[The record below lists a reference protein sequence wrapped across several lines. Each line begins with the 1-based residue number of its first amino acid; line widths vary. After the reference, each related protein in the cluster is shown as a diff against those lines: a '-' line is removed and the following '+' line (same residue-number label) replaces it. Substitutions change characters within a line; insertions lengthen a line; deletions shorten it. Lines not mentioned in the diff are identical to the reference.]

1 MIQEPTLQ
9 ESPLVELQNYLPRA
23 PFQFAEPI
31 NLKLFRGENW
41 LVYGLNGSGKS
52 ILAKTLMK
60 SYQSLCGTITHNLP
74 GNDWNR
80 ITSNMAHLSFNSQYG
95 GSDEGM
101 CYQMRWNQGL
111 LDDSLPKVKDVLSL
125 SKLPD
130 CFSHLKLENL
140 MERYII
146 SLSSGE
152 FRRFQIAQM
161 LCTGARIIIIE
172 NPYIGL
178 DEQNRAVVAE
188 LLQELVKISGV
199 QLILLESRLPENLS
213 LFSHIVLIEDGR
225 VAKYPLKEGL
235 AAIKT
240 AAVKTTAKDYSA
252 AHSFTA
258 ECASAAEY
266 PIPAECASAA
276 EHKLPAECGK
286 ELLKLQ
292 NVSIRYGN
300 RTILKDL
307 SWSLQAGEKWALTG
321 RNGSGKSTLLS
332 LICADNPQAY
342 SCNITLFG
350 RKRGTGESIW
360 DIKRNIGYLS
370 PEMYK
375 SYRKPLPVENI
386 VASGL
391 FDTIGLYVEPKEEHL
406 QRVERW
412 MELFN
417 LSRFRGTNYMH
428 LSDGW
433 QRMVLL
439 ARAFVKN
446 PPLLILDEPFH
457 GLDNKN
463 RTLAA
468 EIIESWCRQ
477 PEKSLIMVSHYK
489 EDFPQSITHTLNLSP
504 EAQFAH

>member
-52 ILAKTLMK
+52 ILAKTLVK

-178 DEQNRAVVAE
+178 DEQNRAIVAE

-240 AAVKTTAKDYSA
+240 TAVKTAAKDYSA
-252 AHSFTA
+252 AHSVT
-258 ECASAAEY
+258 
-266 PIPAECASAA
+266 
-276 EHKLPAECGK
+276 AECGK
-286 ELLKLQ
+286 ELLKLE

-307 SWSLQAGEKWALTG
+307 SWSLKAGEKWALTG

-489 EDFPQSITHTLNLSP
+489 QDFPQSITHTLDLSP

>member
-178 DEQNRAVVAE
+178 DEQNRAIVAE

-225 VAKYPLKEGL
+225 VAKYPLNEGL
-235 AAIKT
+235 AAVKT
-240 AAVKTTAKDYSA
+240 TAVETTAKDYSA
-252 AHSFTA
+252 AHSVT
-258 ECASAAEY
+258 
-266 PIPAECASAA
+266 
-276 EHKLPAECGK
+276 AECGK

-307 SWSLQAGEKWALTG
+307 SWSLKAGEKWALTG

-489 EDFPQSITHTLNLSP
+489 EDFPKSITHTLDLSP

>member
-125 SKLPD
+125 SKLPK

-178 DEQNRAVVAE
+178 DEQNRAIVAE

-240 AAVKTTAKDYSA
+240 AAVKTTTKDYSA
-252 AHSFTA
+252 AHSVT
-258 ECASAAEY
+258 
-266 PIPAECASAA
+266 
-276 EHKLPAECGK
+276 AECGK

-292 NVSIRYGN
+292 NVSIRYGS

-307 SWSLQAGEKWALTG
+307 SWSLKAGEKWALTG

-489 EDFPQSITHTLNLSP
+489 QDFPQSITHTLNLSP

>member
-125 SKLPD
+125 SKLPG

-178 DEQNRAVVAE
+178 DEQNRAIVAE

-225 VAKYPLKEGL
+225 VEKYPLKEGL

-240 AAVKTTAKDYSA
+240 AAVKTAAKDYST
-252 AHSFTA
+252 AHSVT
-258 ECASAAEY
+258 
-266 PIPAECASAA
+266 
-276 EHKLPAECGK
+276 AECGK

-300 RTILKDL
+300 RTILKGL
-307 SWSLQAGEKWALTG
+307 SWSLKAGEKWALTG

-489 EDFPQSITHTLNLSP
+489 EDFPKSITHTLDLSP

>member
-125 SKLPD
+125 SKLPG

-178 DEQNRAVVAE
+178 DEQNRAIVAE

-225 VAKYPLKEGL
+225 VAKYPLNEGL

-240 AAVKTTAKDYSA
+240 AAVKTAAKDYST
-252 AHSFTA
+252 AHSVT
-258 ECASAAEY
+258 
-266 PIPAECASAA
+266 
-276 EHKLPAECGK
+276 AECGK

-307 SWSLQAGEKWALTG
+307 SWSLKAGEKWALTG

>member
-125 SKLPD
+125 SKLPE

-178 DEQNRAVVAE
+178 DEQNRAIVAE

-213 LFSHIVLIEDGR
+213 LFSHIVLIDDGK

-240 AAVKTTAKDYSA
+240 AAVKTAAKDYST
-252 AHSFTA
+252 AHSVT
-258 ECASAAEY
+258 
-266 PIPAECASAA
+266 
-276 EHKLPAECGK
+276 AECGK

-307 SWSLQAGEKWALTG
+307 SWSLKAGEKWALTG

-360 DIKRNIGYLS
+360 EIKRNIGYLS

-412 MELFN
+412 MKLFN

-489 EDFPQSITHTLNLSP
+489 QDFPQSITHTLNLSP

>member
-125 SKLPD
+125 SKLPG

-178 DEQNRAVVAE
+178 DEQNRAIVAE

-240 AAVKTTAKDYSA
+240 TAKDYSA
-252 AHSFTA
+252 AHSVT
-258 ECASAAEY
+258 
-266 PIPAECASAA
+266 
-276 EHKLPAECGK
+276 AECGK

-307 SWSLQAGEKWALTG
+307 SWSLKAGEKWALTG

-489 EDFPQSITHTLNLSP
+489 QDFPQSITHTLDLSP

>member
-111 LDDSLPKVKDVLSL
+111 LDDSLPKVKNVLSL
-125 SKLPD
+125 SKLPG

-178 DEQNRAVVAE
+178 DEQNRAIVAE

-240 AAVKTTAKDYSA
+240 AAVKTTAKDYST
-252 AHSFTA
+252 AHSVT
-258 ECASAAEY
+258 
-266 PIPAECASAA
+266 
-276 EHKLPAECGK
+276 AECGK

-307 SWSLQAGEKWALTG
+307 SWSLKAGEKWALTG

-489 EDFPQSITHTLNLSP
+489 QDFPQSITHTLNLSP

>member
-125 SKLPD
+125 SKLPG

-178 DEQNRAVVAE
+178 DEQNRAIVAE

-225 VAKYPLKEGL
+225 VAKYPLNEGL

-240 AAVKTTAKDYSA
+240 AAVKTAAKDYST
-252 AHSFTA
+252 AHSVT
-258 ECASAAEY
+258 
-266 PIPAECASAA
+266 
-276 EHKLPAECGK
+276 AECGK

-307 SWSLQAGEKWALTG
+307 SWSLKAGEKWALTG

-489 EDFPQSITHTLNLSP
+489 QDFPQSITHTLNLSP

>member
-23 PFQFAEPI
+23 PFHFAEPI

-52 ILAKTLMK
+52 IFAKTLMK

-178 DEQNRAVVAE
+178 DEQNRAIVAE

-225 VAKYPLKEGL
+225 VAKYPLNEGL

-252 AHSFTA
+252 AHSVT
-258 ECASAAEY
+258 
-266 PIPAECASAA
+266 
-276 EHKLPAECGK
+276 AECGK

-307 SWSLQAGEKWALTG
+307 SWSLKAGEKWALTG

-489 EDFPQSITHTLNLSP
+489 EDFPKSITHTLDLSP

>member
-31 NLKLFRGENW
+31 NLKLLRGENW

-125 SKLPD
+125 SKLPG
-130 CFSHLKLENL
+130 CFSHLKLETL

-178 DEQNRAVVAE
+178 DEQNRAIVAE

-213 LFSHIVLIEDGR
+213 LFSHIVFIEDGR

-240 AAVKTTAKDYSA
+240 AAKDYST
-252 AHSFTA
+252 AHSVT
-258 ECASAAEY
+258 
-266 PIPAECASAA
+266 
-276 EHKLPAECGK
+276 AECGK

-307 SWSLQAGEKWALTG
+307 NWSLKAGEKWALTG

-489 EDFPQSITHTLNLSP
+489 EDFPQSITHTLDLSP

>member
-125 SKLPD
+125 SKLPG

-178 DEQNRAVVAE
+178 DEQNRAIVAE

-240 AAVKTTAKDYSA
+240 AAVKTAAKDYST
-252 AHSFTA
+252 AHSVT
-258 ECASAAEY
+258 
-266 PIPAECASAA
+266 
-276 EHKLPAECGK
+276 AECGK

-307 SWSLQAGEKWALTG
+307 SWSLKAGEKWALTG

-406 QRVERW
+406 QSVKRW

-417 LSRFRGTNYMH
+417 LSRFRGTNYLH

-489 EDFPQSITHTLNLSP
+489 EDFPKSITHTLNLSP

>member
-111 LDDSLPKVKDVLSL
+111 LDDSLPKVKNVLSL
-125 SKLPD
+125 SKLPG

-178 DEQNRAVVAE
+178 DEQNRAIVAE

-225 VAKYPLKEGL
+225 VAKYPLNEGL

-252 AHSFTA
+252 AHSVT
-258 ECASAAEY
+258 
-266 PIPAECASAA
+266 
-276 EHKLPAECGK
+276 AECGK

-307 SWSLQAGEKWALTG
+307 SWSLKAGEKWALTG

-489 EDFPQSITHTLNLSP
+489 QDFPQSITHTLDLSP

>member
-111 LDDSLPKVKDVLSL
+111 LDESLPKVKDVLSL

-178 DEQNRAVVAE
+178 DEQNRAIVAE

-213 LFSHIVLIEDGR
+213 LFSHIVLLEDGR
-225 VAKYPLKEGL
+225 VAKYPLNEGL

-240 AAVKTTAKDYSA
+240 TAVETAAKDYSA
-252 AHSFTA
+252 AHSVT
-258 ECASAAEY
+258 
-266 PIPAECASAA
+266 
-276 EHKLPAECGK
+276 AECGK

-307 SWSLQAGEKWALTG
+307 SWSLKAGEKWALTG

-463 RTLAA
+463 RSLAA

>member
-125 SKLPD
+125 SKLPG

-178 DEQNRAVVAE
+178 DEQNRAIVAE

-235 AAIKT
+235 AAVKT
-240 AAVKTTAKDYSA
+240 AAVKTTANDYSA
-252 AHSFTA
+252 AHSVT
-258 ECASAAEY
+258 
-266 PIPAECASAA
+266 
-276 EHKLPAECGK
+276 AECGK

-307 SWSLQAGEKWALTG
+307 SWNLKAGEKWALTG

-489 EDFPQSITHTLNLSP
+489 QDFPQSITHTLDLSP
-504 EAQFAH
+504 EAEFAH

>member
-1 MIQEPTLQ
+1 MMIQEPTLQ

-80 ITSNMAHLSFNSQYG
+80 ITSNMANLSFNSQYG

-125 SKLPD
+125 SKLPGS
-130 CFSHLKLENL
+130 FSHLKLENL

-172 NPYIGL
+172 NPYIGP
-178 DEQNRAVVAE
+178 DEQNRAIVAE

-225 VAKYPLKEGL
+225 VAKYPLNEGL

-240 AAVKTTAKDYSA
+240 ADVATAAKDYST
-252 AHSFTA
+252 AHSVT
-258 ECASAAEY
+258 
-266 PIPAECASAA
+266 
-276 EHKLPAECGK
+276 AECGK

-307 SWSLQAGEKWALTG
+307 NWSLKAGEKWALTG

-489 EDFPQSITHTLNLSP
+489 EDFPKSITHTLDLSP

>member
-125 SKLPD
+125 SKLPG

-213 LFSHIVLIEDGR
+213 IFSHIVLIEDGR
-225 VAKYPLKEGL
+225 VAKYPLNEGL

-240 AAVKTTAKDYSA
+240 AAVKTAAKDYST
-252 AHSFTA
+252 AHSVT
-258 ECASAAEY
+258 
-266 PIPAECASAA
+266 
-276 EHKLPAECGK
+276 AECGK

-307 SWSLQAGEKWALTG
+307 SWSLKAGEKWALTG

-406 QRVERW
+406 QSVKRW

-489 EDFPQSITHTLNLSP
+489 EDFPKSITHTLDLSP

>member
-125 SKLPD
+125 SKLPG

-178 DEQNRAVVAE
+178 DEQNRAIVAE

-225 VAKYPLKEGL
+225 VAKYPLNEGL

-240 AAVKTTAKDYSA
+240 AATKTTSKDYSA
-252 AHSFTA
+252 AHSVT
-258 ECASAAEY
+258 
-266 PIPAECASAA
+266 
-276 EHKLPAECGK
+276 AECGK

-307 SWSLQAGEKWALTG
+307 SWSLKAGEKWALTG

-489 EDFPQSITHTLNLSP
+489 QDFPQSITHTLNLSP

>member
-60 SYQSLCGTITHNLP
+60 SYQSLCGTIIHNLP

-95 GSDEGM
+95 GSDDGM

-125 SKLPD
+125 SKLPG

-172 NPYIGL
+172 NPYLGL
-178 DEQNRAVVAE
+178 DEQNRAIVAE

-225 VAKYPLKEGL
+225 VAKYPLNEGL

-240 AAVKTTAKDYSA
+240 ADVATAAKDYST
-252 AHSFTA
+252 AHSVT
-258 ECASAAEY
+258 
-266 PIPAECASAA
+266 
-276 EHKLPAECGK
+276 AECGK

-300 RTILKDL
+300 RTILKGL
-307 SWSLQAGEKWALTG
+307 SWSLKAGEKWALTG

-489 EDFPQSITHTLNLSP
+489 EDFPKSITHTLDLSP

>member
-178 DEQNRAVVAE
+178 DEQNRAIVAE

-240 AAVKTTAKDYSA
+240 AAVKTAAKDYST
-252 AHSFTA
+252 AHSVT
-258 ECASAAEY
+258 
-266 PIPAECASAA
+266 
-276 EHKLPAECGK
+276 AECGK

-307 SWSLQAGEKWALTG
+307 SWSLKAGEKWALTG

-457 GLDNKN
+457 GLDKKN

-489 EDFPQSITHTLNLSP
+489 QDFPQSITHTLNLSP

>member
-125 SKLPD
+125 SKLPG

-178 DEQNRAVVAE
+178 DEQNRAIVAE

-240 AAVKTTAKDYSA
+240 AAVKTAAKDYSA
-252 AHSFTA
+252 AHSVT
-258 ECASAAEY
+258 
-266 PIPAECASAA
+266 
-276 EHKLPAECGK
+276 AECGK

-307 SWSLQAGEKWALTG
+307 SWSLKAGEKWALTG

-468 EIIESWCRQ
+468 EIIESRCRQ

>member
-1 MIQEPTLQ
+1 M
-9 ESPLVELQNYLPRA
+9 
-23 PFQFAEPI
+23 
-31 NLKLFRGENW
+31 
-41 LVYGLNGSGKS
+41 
-52 ILAKTLMK
+52 
-60 SYQSLCGTITHNLP
+60 
-74 GNDWNR
+74 
-80 ITSNMAHLSFNSQYG
+80 
-95 GSDEGM
+95 
-101 CYQMRWNQGL
+101 
-111 LDDSLPKVKDVLSL
+111 
-125 SKLPD
+125 
-130 CFSHLKLENL
+130 
-140 MERYII
+140 
-146 SLSSGE
+146 
-152 FRRFQIAQM
+152 
-161 LCTGARIIIIE
+161 
-172 NPYIGL
+172 
-178 DEQNRAVVAE
+178 
-188 LLQELVKISGV
+188 
-199 QLILLESRLPENLS
+199 
-213 LFSHIVLIEDGR
+213 LIEDGR

-240 AAVKTTAKDYSA
+240 AAVKTADKDNCA
-252 AHSFTA
+252 AHSVT
-258 ECASAAEY
+258 
-266 PIPAECASAA
+266 
-276 EHKLPAECGK
+276 AECGK

-307 SWSLQAGEKWALTG
+307 SWSLKAGEKWALTG

-342 SCNITLFG
+342 SCDITLFG

-489 EDFPQSITHTLNLSP
+489 QDFPQSITHTLDLSP

>member
-1 MIQEPTLQ
+1 M
-9 ESPLVELQNYLPRA
+9 
-23 PFQFAEPI
+23 
-31 NLKLFRGENW
+31 
-41 LVYGLNGSGKS
+41 
-52 ILAKTLMK
+52 
-60 SYQSLCGTITHNLP
+60 
-74 GNDWNR
+74 
-80 ITSNMAHLSFNSQYG
+80 
-95 GSDEGM
+95 
-101 CYQMRWNQGL
+101 
-111 LDDSLPKVKDVLSL
+111 
-125 SKLPD
+125 
-130 CFSHLKLENL
+130 
-140 MERYII
+140 
-146 SLSSGE
+146 
-152 FRRFQIAQM
+152 
-161 LCTGARIIIIE
+161 
-172 NPYIGL
+172 
-178 DEQNRAVVAE
+178 
-188 LLQELVKISGV
+188 
-199 QLILLESRLPENLS
+199 
-213 LFSHIVLIEDGR
+213 LIEDGR
-225 VAKYPLKEGL
+225 VEKYPLKEGL

-240 AAVKTTAKDYSA
+240 AAVKTAAKDYST
-252 AHSFTA
+252 AHSVT
-258 ECASAAEY
+258 
-266 PIPAECASAA
+266 
-276 EHKLPAECGK
+276 AECGK

-307 SWSLQAGEKWALTG
+307 NWSLKAGEKWALTG

-489 EDFPQSITHTLNLSP
+489 QDFPQSITHTLNLSP

>member
-178 DEQNRAVVAE
+178 DEQNRAIVAE

-213 LFSHIVLIEDGR
+213 LFSHIVLLEDGR
-225 VAKYPLKEGL
+225 VAKYPLNEGL

-240 AAVKTTAKDYSA
+240 AAKDYSA
-252 AHSFTA
+252 AHSVTA
-258 ECASAAEY
+258 ECASAAEHN
-266 PIPAECASAA
+266 PSEES
-276 EHKLPAECGK
+276 GK
-286 ELLKLQ
+286 ELLKLE

-307 SWSLQAGEKWALTG
+307 SWSLKAGEKWALTG

-417 LSRFRGTNYMH
+417 LSRFQGTNYMH

-468 EIIESWCRQ
+468 EIIESWCGQ

-489 EDFPQSITHTLNLSP
+489 QDFPQSITHTLNLSP

>member
-1 MIQEPTLQ
+1 MMIQEPTLQ

-125 SKLPD
+125 SKLPG

-178 DEQNRAVVAE
+178 DEQNRAIVAE

-225 VAKYPLKEGL
+225 VAKYPLNEGL

-240 AAVKTTAKDYSA
+240 ADVATAAKDYST
-252 AHSFTA
+252 AHSVT
-258 ECASAAEY
+258 
-266 PIPAECASAA
+266 
-276 EHKLPAECGK
+276 AECGK

-300 RTILKDL
+300 RTILKGL
-307 SWSLQAGEKWALTG
+307 SWSLKAGEKWALTG

-489 EDFPQSITHTLNLSP
+489 EDFPKSITHTLDLSP

>member
-125 SKLPD
+125 SKLPG

-178 DEQNRAVVAE
+178 DEQNRAIVAE

-199 QLILLESRLPENLS
+199 QLILLESRLPEDLS

-240 AAVKTTAKDYSA
+240 AAVKTAAKDYST
-252 AHSFTA
+252 AHSVT
-258 ECASAAEY
+258 
-266 PIPAECASAA
+266 
-276 EHKLPAECGK
+276 AECGK

-307 SWSLQAGEKWALTG
+307 SWSLKAGEKWALTG

-489 EDFPQSITHTLNLSP
+489 QDFPQSITHTLNLSP
-504 EAQFAH
+504 EAEFAH

>member
-178 DEQNRAVVAE
+178 DEQNRAIVAE

-252 AHSFTA
+252 AHSVT
-258 ECASAAEY
+258 
-266 PIPAECASAA
+266 
-276 EHKLPAECGK
+276 AECGK

-307 SWSLQAGEKWALTG
+307 SWSLKAGEKWALTG

-406 QRVERW
+406 QSVKRW

-468 EIIESWCRQ
+468 ESIESWCRQ

-489 EDFPQSITHTLNLSP
+489 QDFPQSITHTLNLSP

>member
-125 SKLPD
+125 SKLPG

-178 DEQNRAVVAE
+178 DEQNRAIVAE

-225 VAKYPLKEGL
+225 VAKYPLNEGL

-252 AHSFTA
+252 AHSVT
-258 ECASAAEY
+258 
-266 PIPAECASAA
+266 
-276 EHKLPAECGK
+276 AECGK

-307 SWSLQAGEKWALTG
+307 SWSLKAGEKWALTG

-375 SYRKPLPVENI
+375 SYRKPLSVENI

-406 QRVERW
+406 QSVKRW

>member
-125 SKLPD
+125 SKLPGS
-130 CFSHLKLENL
+130 FSHLKLENL

-178 DEQNRAVVAE
+178 DEQNRAIVAE

-225 VAKYPLKEGL
+225 VEKYPLKEGL

-240 AAVKTTAKDYSA
+240 AAVKTAAKDYST
-252 AHSFTA
+252 AHSVT
-258 ECASAAEY
+258 
-266 PIPAECASAA
+266 
-276 EHKLPAECGK
+276 AECGK

-307 SWSLQAGEKWALTG
+307 SWSLKAGEKWALTG

-489 EDFPQSITHTLNLSP
+489 EDFPKSITHTLELSP

>member
-60 SYQSLCGTITHNLP
+60 SYQSLCGTIIHNLP

-125 SKLPD
+125 SKLPGS
-130 CFSHLKLENL
+130 FSHLKLENL

-178 DEQNRAVVAE
+178 DEQNRAIVAE

-225 VAKYPLKEGL
+225 VAKYPLNEGL

-240 AAVKTTAKDYSA
+240 TAVETAANDYSA
-252 AHSFTA
+252 AHSVT
-258 ECASAAEY
+258 
-266 PIPAECASAA
+266 
-276 EHKLPAECGK
+276 AECGK

-307 SWSLQAGEKWALTG
+307 SWSLKAGEKWALTG

-342 SCNITLFG
+342 SCDITLFG

-463 RTLAA
+463 RSLAA

-489 EDFPQSITHTLNLSP
+489 QDFPQSITHTLNLSP

>member
-125 SKLPD
+125 SKLPGS
-130 CFSHLKLENL
+130 FSHLKLENL

-178 DEQNRAVVAE
+178 DEQNRAIVAE

-225 VAKYPLKEGL
+225 VEKYPLKEGL

-240 AAVKTTAKDYSA
+240 ADVATAAKDYST
-252 AHSFTA
+252 AHSVT
-258 ECASAAEY
+258 
-266 PIPAECASAA
+266 
-276 EHKLPAECGK
+276 AECGK

-307 SWSLQAGEKWALTG
+307 SWSLKAGEKWALTG

-489 EDFPQSITHTLNLSP
+489 EDFPKSITHTLNLSP

>member
-125 SKLPD
+125 SKLPGS
-130 CFSHLKLENL
+130 FSHLKLENL

-178 DEQNRAVVAE
+178 DEQNRAIVAE

-225 VAKYPLKEGL
+225 VEKYPLKEGL

-240 AAVKTTAKDYSA
+240 AAVKTAAKDYST
-252 AHSFTA
+252 AHSVT
-258 ECASAAEY
+258 
-266 PIPAECASAA
+266 
-276 EHKLPAECGK
+276 AECGK

-307 SWSLQAGEKWALTG
+307 SWSLKAGEKWALTG

-489 EDFPQSITHTLNLSP
+489 QDFPQSITHTLNLSP

>member
-125 SKLPD
+125 SKLPG

-178 DEQNRAVVAE
+178 DEQNRAIVAE

-235 AAIKT
+235 AAVKT
-240 AAVKTTAKDYSA
+240 AAVKTTANDYSA
-252 AHSFTA
+252 AHSVT
-258 ECASAAEY
+258 
-266 PIPAECASAA
+266 
-276 EHKLPAECGK
+276 AECGK

-307 SWSLQAGEKWALTG
+307 SWNLKAGEKWALTG

-489 EDFPQSITHTLNLSP
+489 QDFPQSITHTLNLSP

>member
-178 DEQNRAVVAE
+178 DEQNRAIVAE

-225 VAKYPLKEGL
+225 VAKYPLNEGL

-240 AAVKTTAKDYSA
+240 AATKTTSKDYSA
-252 AHSFTA
+252 AHSVT
-258 ECASAAEY
+258 
-266 PIPAECASAA
+266 
-276 EHKLPAECGK
+276 AECGK

-307 SWSLQAGEKWALTG
+307 SWSLKAGEKWALTG

-489 EDFPQSITHTLNLSP
+489 EDFPKSITHTLDLSP
-504 EAQFAH
+504 EREFAH

>member
-125 SKLPD
+125 SKLPG

-178 DEQNRAVVAE
+178 DEQNRAIVAE

-225 VAKYPLKEGL
+225 VAKYPLNEGL

-240 AAVKTTAKDYSA
+240 TAVETAANDYSA
-252 AHSFTA
+252 AHSVT
-258 ECASAAEY
+258 
-266 PIPAECASAA
+266 
-276 EHKLPAECGK
+276 AECGK

-307 SWSLQAGEKWALTG
+307 SWSLKAGEKWALTG

-489 EDFPQSITHTLNLSP
+489 QDFPQSITHTLNLSP
-504 EAQFAH
+504 EAEFAH

>member
-125 SKLPD
+125 SKLPGS
-130 CFSHLKLENL
+130 FSHLKLENL

-178 DEQNRAVVAE
+178 DEQNRAIVAE

-225 VAKYPLKEGL
+225 VAKYPLNEGL

-240 AAVKTTAKDYSA
+240 ADVATAAKDYST
-252 AHSFTA
+252 AHSVT
-258 ECASAAEY
+258 
-266 PIPAECASAA
+266 
-276 EHKLPAECGK
+276 AECGK

-307 SWSLQAGEKWALTG
+307 SWSLKAGEKWALTG

-489 EDFPQSITHTLNLSP
+489 EDFPKSITHTLDLSP

>member
-178 DEQNRAVVAE
+178 DEQNRAIVAE

-225 VAKYPLKEGL
+225 VAKYPLNEGL

-252 AHSFTA
+252 AHSVT
-258 ECASAAEY
+258 
-266 PIPAECASAA
+266 
-276 EHKLPAECGK
+276 AECGK

-307 SWSLQAGEKWALTG
+307 SWSLKAGEKWALTG

>member
-80 ITSNMAHLSFNSQYG
+80 IISNMAHLSFNSQYG

-125 SKLPD
+125 SKLPG

-178 DEQNRAVVAE
+178 DEQNRAIVAE

-225 VAKYPLKEGL
+225 VAKYPLNEGL

-252 AHSFTA
+252 AHSVT
-258 ECASAAEY
+258 
-266 PIPAECASAA
+266 
-276 EHKLPAECGK
+276 AECGK

-307 SWSLQAGEKWALTG
+307 SWSLKAGEKWALTG

-489 EDFPQSITHTLNLSP
+489 QDFPQSITHTLNLSP

>member
-1 MIQEPTLQ
+1 
-9 ESPLVELQNYLPRA
+9 
-23 PFQFAEPI
+23 
-31 NLKLFRGENW
+31 
-41 LVYGLNGSGKS
+41 
-52 ILAKTLMK
+52 
-60 SYQSLCGTITHNLP
+60 
-74 GNDWNR
+74 
-80 ITSNMAHLSFNSQYG
+80 
-95 GSDEGM
+95 
-101 CYQMRWNQGL
+101 
-111 LDDSLPKVKDVLSL
+111 
-125 SKLPD
+125 
-130 CFSHLKLENL
+130 

-178 DEQNRAVVAE
+178 DEQNRAIVAE

-225 VAKYPLKEGL
+225 VAKYPLNEGL

-240 AAVKTTAKDYSA
+240 AAVKTAAKDYSA
-252 AHSFTA
+252 AHSVTA
-258 ECASAAEY
+258 ECASD
-266 PIPAECASAA
+266 A

-307 SWSLQAGEKWALTG
+307 SWSLKAGEKWALTG

-463 RTLAA
+463 RSLAA

-489 EDFPQSITHTLNLSP
+489 QDFPQSITHTLNLSP

>member
-178 DEQNRAVVAE
+178 DEQNRAIVAE

-213 LFSHIVLIEDGR
+213 LFSHIVLLEDGR
-225 VAKYPLKEGL
+225 VAKYPLNEGL

-240 AAVKTTAKDYSA
+240 TAVETAAKDYSA
-252 AHSFTA
+252 AHSVT
-258 ECASAAEY
+258 
-266 PIPAECASAA
+266 
-276 EHKLPAECGK
+276 AECGK

-307 SWSLQAGEKWALTG
+307 SWSLKAGEKWALTG

-463 RTLAA
+463 RSLAA

-489 EDFPQSITHTLNLSP
+489 QDFPQSITHTLNLSP